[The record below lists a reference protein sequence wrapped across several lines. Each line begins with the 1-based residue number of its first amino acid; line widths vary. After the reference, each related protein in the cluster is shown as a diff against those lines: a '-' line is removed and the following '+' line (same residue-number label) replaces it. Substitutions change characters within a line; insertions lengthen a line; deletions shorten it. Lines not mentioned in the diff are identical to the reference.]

1 MEPWQIAIAAA
12 AGGALLLAS
21 RGGSSE
27 ERSDSGGFGADS
39 GGFGAD
45 SDVERA
51 SNVQSREALYG
62 LPEPPTALA
71 AEIYGMSEAE
81 ISAELDEIAQRL
93 VPAVMT
99 RVGPNTWRYVRKQL
113 EHVSAGVARIYGP
126 DNAYFPVPASVGQ
139 AERAASISVLNE
151 ITFEINKEAHL
162 RWETMTRWKPA
173 SSGNL
178 YTMGALEAD
187 WVNYIETVKEFT
199 EAGVYGGSL
208 TAGTW
213 TEYLFLFPNSG
224 ERWPLIAPTVQEIIE
239 SEKKIAVA
247 PNTAVNTYG
256 KNAGPWYLG
265 PSGDGGAINATQ
277 LAMSIAGTAGEAEMA
292 ASAEGLE
299 AGWRAAQG
307 AARQVLARKFTNAL
321 VPLSRASIQERGTP
335 LIWDFAC
342 DPRGECR
349 G

>member
-12 AGGALLLAS
+12 AGGALLLS
-21 RGGSSE
+21 RGGTQ
-27 ERSDSGGFGADS
+27 ERSS

-51 SNVQSREALYG
+51 SHVRSREELYG

-71 AEIYGMSEAE
+71 AEIYGMPEAE
-81 ISAELDEIAQRL
+81 VSAELDEIAQRL

-99 RVGPNTWRYVRKQL
+99 TIGPNTWRYVRKQL
-113 EHVSAGVARIYGP
+113 EQVSAGVARIYGP

-224 ERWPLIAPTVQEIIE
+224 ERWPRIAPTVQEIIE

-256 KNAGPWYLG
+256 KNAGPWYLN
-265 PSGDGGAINATQ
+265 PSGDPGAINATQ

-321 VPLSRASIQERGTP
+321 VPLSRASIEERDTP